1 MYGFLLVLAYVVSCC
16 DGLMP
21 QKILLLGGNGMLGGE
36 TAVKLVE
43 AGHQVHV
50 LNRGNWYHD
59 SATRIKPFVRHIE
72 CNR

>member
-1 MYGFLLVLAYVVSCC
+1 
-16 DGLMP
+16 MP

-36 TAVKLVE
+36 TAVKLLE

-59 SATRIKPFVRHIE
+59 STIRIKPFVRHIK
-72 CNR
+72 CDR